1 MRLLWKLVILL
12 PLTHTC
18 TGVGLTSRPT
28 FTREPQ
34 DVTIPLESPQPDV
47 FLDCAAHGYPPPQYR
62 WKRNGTDIDFAQ
74 SYPYRLEGGSLL
86 ISQPRVD
93 RDVGI
98 YQCWASNPLGTALSR
113 KATLQFAYIEDF
125 KAKTRG
131 TVFVREGQG
140 VVLFCGPPP
149 HVGDLSYAW
158 TFNDSPLHVQEDNRR
173 FVSQETGN
181 LYIAKMEPSDV
192 GNYTCFVTNAEARRS
207 VQGPPTPLV
216 RRTDGVMGEYEPKIE
231 VRFPE
236 RREAAKE
243 SSVKLE
249 CFALGNPVPDISWR
263 RLDGSPLPGKAKF
276 SQSRATLEIPHFQQ
290 EDEGAYECLAGNP
303 RGRNLARGQLIFY
316 APPEWEQKIQNT
328 YLSVYDS
335 LLWECRASGRPSPWY
350 EWLKDGE
357 RLEPEE
363 RIQIENGTLSIA
375 MLNVS
380 DSGVYQCTAENK
392 YQSIYANAELRV
404 LASAPDFSR
413 NPVKRVSVVQVGGE
427 IVVECRPSAFPR
439 ATVSWRRGAEAL
451 RPGGRIFLSEEG
463 SLKIQNVTRSD
474 AGPYTC
480 VAANQF
486 GIARSSGTLMV
497 KERTLITL
505 PPSSMD
511 VMVGESIVLPCQVT
525 RDPTVHVGFAWTFN
539 GELLNLQKG
548 AAHFERVGG
557 ESVGDLMIRNIQLH
571 HSGTYVC
578 AVKSTLESLS
588 AAADV
593 IVRGPPGPPTEV
605 RVEAI
610 SSTTS
615 ELSWTPGSSNN
626 SPVQIFIIQ
635 ARTPFSVGWLAV
647 STVPEIL
654 SGSTHKA
661 TVAGL
666 SPWVEYEFRVL
677 AGNSIGIGEPSQPS
691 ALLRTKASVPT
702 VAPAGV
708 GGGGGSR
715 SELVITWEPI
725 PEELQNGEGFG
736 YTVMFR
742 PVGSA
747 AWTVERQPS
756 VDASRFVYR
765 NESLSPLSPFEVKVG
780 VYNQE
785 GDGPWSTVCIVYS
798 GEDEPR
804 LAPRG
809 TSVQSVSASEMEVSW
824 EAVSWNRNTGRVLG
838 YEILY
843 WTEDSRG
850 SVMGRTRV
858 SGNITSRNVT
868 GLRANTLYF
877 AAVRAYNTAGPG
889 PSSAPINVT
898 TKKSPPSQPPANIAW
913 KLTNSK
919 LCLNWEHVRT
929 MENESAV
936 LGYKILYRQNR
947 QSKAHI
953 LETNNTSA
961 ELLVPVEEDYLVE
974 IRTVSDGGDG
984 SSSEEIRIPRMSSLS
999 SGGLVLTPS
1008 AHFLSALGVFYLFAI
1023 QPLVR

>member
-1 MRLLWKLVILL
+1 METGNSAA
-12 PLTHTC
+12 THTHLC
-18 TGVGLTSRPT
+18 RCRAHQPAHLHPRAPGRHHPSGVPTARRLPGLRCPRLPASTVQVEAQRHGHRLCPEPPLPAGRGQPAHQPAPRGQRRGHLPVLGLQPAGHSS
-28 FTREPQ
+28 EPQ
-34 DVTIPLESPQPDV
+34 GHAPVCLHRGLQGQGPWHRVRPRGAGRGAVLRASPPRWRPFLRLDLQRQPAARPGGQPQVCVPGDGEPV
-47 FLDCAAHGYPPPQYR
+47 HRQDGAVGRGQLHLLRHQRRGPEERAEPAHAPGAAHGR
-62 WKRNGTDIDFAQ
+62 CD
-74 SYPYRLEGGSLL
+74 GGV
-86 ISQPRVD
+86 RTED
-93 RDVGI
+93 RG
-98 YQCWASNPLGTALSR
+98 ASSGD
-113 KATLQFAYIEDF
+113 E
-125 KAKTRG
+125 RG
-131 TVFVREGQG
+131 GQG
-140 VVLFCGPPP
+140 VL
-149 HVGDLSYAW
+149 
-158 TFNDSPLHVQEDNRR
+158 
-173 FVSQETGN
+173 
-181 LYIAKMEPSDV
+181 
-192 GNYTCFVTNAEARRS
+192 
-207 VQGPPTPLV
+207 
-216 RRTDGVMGEYEPKIE
+216 
-231 VRFPE
+231 
-236 RREAAKE
+236 REAG
-243 SSVKLE
+243 VL
-249 CFALGNPVPDISWR
+249 R
-263 RLDGSPLPGKAKF
+263 PGK
-276 SQSRATLEIPHFQQ
+276 
-290 EDEGAYECLAGNP
+290 EDEGAYECLAGNL
-303 RGRNLARGQLIFY
+303 RGRNLARGQLVFY

-335 LLWECRASGRPSPWY
+335 LLWECRASGQPSPGY
-350 EWLKDGE
+350 VWLKDGE

-380 DSGVYQCTAENK
+380 DSGVYQCAAENK
-392 YQSIYANAELRV
+392 HQSIYANAELRV

-413 NPVKRVSVVQVGGE
+413 NPVKPVSVVQVGGDV
-427 IVVECRPSAFPR
+427 VVECRPSAFPR
-439 ATVSWRRGAEAL
+439 ASVSWRRGAEAL
-451 RPGGRIFLSEEG
+451 RPGGRTFLSEEG
-463 SLKIQNVTRSD
+463 SLRIQNVTRSD

-486 GIARSSGTLMV
+486 GVAQSSGTLMV

-511 VMVGESIVLPCQVT
+511 VMVGESIVLPCQVS
-525 RDPTVHVGFAWTFN
+525 RDPSVHVTFEWTFN
-539 GELLNLQKG
+539 GEQLRLQRG

-557 ESVGDLMIRNIQLH
+557 DAVGDLMVRNIQLP

-578 AVKSTLESLS
+578 AVRSPLESLS

-593 IVRGPPGPPTEV
+593 IVRGPPGPP
-605 RVEAI
+605 EAVTVGGI
-610 SSTTS
+610 SSTTA
-615 ELSWTPGSSNN
+615 ELSWTPGPSNN
-626 SPVQIFIIQ
+626 SPIQIFIVQ

-647 STVPEIL
+647 PTVPEIL
-654 SGSTHKA
+654 GGSTHKA

-666 SPWVEYEFRVL
+666 SPWVDYEFRVL

-691 ALLRTKASVPT
+691 ALLRTKAAVPA

-725 PEELQNGEGFG
+725 PEELQNGAGFG

-747 AWTVERQPS
+747 AWAVERQPS
-756 VDASRFVYR
+756 VDASRLVYR

-889 PSSAPINVT
+889 PSSAPVNVT

-961 ELLVPVEEDYLVE
+961 ELLVPVEQDYLVE
-974 IRTVSDGGDG
+974 IRTVSAGGDG

-999 SGGLVLTPS
+999 SRGPVLAPS
-1008 AHFLSALGVFYLFAI
+1008 AHFLAALDVFYLFAI